1 MTIIQVLDRRGE
13 NQKCLFASV
22 NKNSDK
28 MELAILRA
36 FDEAFDSLEDED
48 EDKLIELADELLE
61 AQDITRIH
69 LTELNIEY
77 L

>member
-1 MTIIQVLDRRGE
+1 MTVIQVLDQRGE
-13 NQKCLFASV
+13 EQKCLYASES
-22 NKNSDK
+22 KSSDE

-36 FDEAFDSLEDED
+36 FDEAFDKQVDED
-48 EDKLIELADELLE
+48 ADELIEMAEKLLK
-61 AQDITRIH
+61 AQDIIRFH

>member
-1 MTIIQVLDRRGE
+1 MTIIQVLDQRGE
-13 NQKCLFASV
+13 EQKCLFASV
-22 NKNSDK
+22 NKSSDE

-36 FDEAFDSLEDED
+36 FDETFDKQVDENELE
-48 EDKLIELADELLE
+48 LIEGAEELLE